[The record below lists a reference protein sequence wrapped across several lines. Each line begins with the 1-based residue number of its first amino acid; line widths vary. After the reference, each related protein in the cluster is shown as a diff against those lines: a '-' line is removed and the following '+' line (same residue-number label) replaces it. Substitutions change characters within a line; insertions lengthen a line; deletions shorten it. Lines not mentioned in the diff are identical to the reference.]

1 MLKVT
6 FMRENGLKIKQMA
19 SVYTLI
25 SMEADMKV
33 NGFKINSMGT
43 ESNSGLMEQNMKD
56 NTNKE

>member
-1 MLKVT
+1 
-6 FMRENGLKIKQMA
+6 MRVNGLKIKQMA